1 MIKLILA
8 ITISILSSACSD
20 EKPTSAANSTDFE
33 VIKQL
38 GELSSPPSQFATV
51 KEVIE
56 DFNDYKSKEGAFK
69 IIKNQPLHIQLS
81 PTILGSHEYP
91 DGSDDPA
98 KIEEE
103 SKHTLVYGIYTAFIH
118 TPVNQIT
125 VTSIPMVFN
134 LDTRKHKYLPAYKK
148 TLTISRDQA
157 LEKIQKFIPVT
168 SFAQL
173 KTDETVP
180 GIEGLINHDQ
190 WTKQFGEIYYNHTEN
205 PGLDNFF
212 NELVNGNNDNQ

>member
-1 MIKLILA
+1 MKIIILA
-8 ITISILSSACSD
+8 LLILSSACSD
-20 EKPTSAANSTDFE
+20 ENPTSAANSTDPK

-81 PTILGSHEYP
+81 PTILGSQEYP

-98 KIEEE
+98 QIEEE

-168 SFAQL
+168 TFAQL

-180 GIEGLINHDQ
+180 GIEGLINHNQ
-190 WTKQFGEIYYNHTEN
+190 WTKQFKDIYYNHSEN

-212 NELVNGNNDNQ
+212 NELVNGINDKH

>member
-1 MIKLILA
+1 MKRIVFVLALLIL
-8 ITISILSSACSD
+8 TSACSD
-20 EKPTSAANSTDFE
+20 EKPTGDANPTKQE

-38 GELSSPPSQFATV
+38 GELSSPPSQFATI
-51 KEVIE
+51 KEVI
-56 DFNDYKSKEGAFK
+56 DNFNDYRIKEGTFK

-81 PTILGSHEYP
+81 PTILGSQEYP

-98 KIEEE
+98 QIEEE

-180 GIEGLINHDQ
+180 GIEGLIAHDQ